1 MKLYDL
7 LRAITHQ
14 NYNVVLKDVNFMDYL
29 RAIEREELKN
39 YLDYTVETIDEDW
52 TITIRTQRLV

>member
-14 NYNVVLKDVNFMDYL
+14 NYRVVLQDTNFMNVT
-29 RAIEREELKN
+29 RELKTIEEIKEHFDN
-39 YLDYTVETIDEDW
+39 TVVSVDEDW
-52 TITIRTQRLV
+52 TITIKTERI

>member
-14 NYNVVLKDVNFMDYL
+14 KYTVVLKDVNFMNETRL
-29 RAIEREELKN
+29 LSKEQLKN
-39 YLDYTVETIDEDW
+39 YLDYPVESIDEVW
-52 TITIRTQRLV
+52 IITIKGQKI